1 MKRGKI
7 GVIDIGSNTVRLV
20 IYEHTKERG
29 LDEIQ
34 NIKTVARLRTFLDE
48 NMVMTEEGI
57 RRLEEIL
64 LSFKEILTD
73 FAVTNVY
80 TTATAAVRQ
89 ASNQQEIIS
98 RVKKVTGL
106 EVDILSEEE
115 EAYFGFLAVVYSIP
129 AESGVT
135 IDIGGG
141 STEITLFQ
149 NKKLQHT
156 HSFPFGA
163 VSLKQQFMEEDRL
176 TEGGRKRLK
185 SFVTKQF
192 ASLPWLQGLRL
203 PVIGIGGSARNV
215 AQIDQQEKQYPISGV
230 HQYQMQPGD
239 LDRMSDRFRDKT
251 LQDMKQVEGLSSDRA
266 DIIILAIEVF
276 RLLLGTV
283 QAKEFI
289 FSRKG
294 LREGIM
300 INAIRQ
306 TDEFL
311 FDKHDVFRHSY
322 EELAAEFGVNK
333 EHSEFMKKT
342 AAGLYQECCDFGFFQ
357 CNRQD
362 EELIAR
368 AASLFS
374 LGEYID
380 QDGASE
386 HTFYLLANRSIDGLF
401 HEDRVRLALVASY
414 KNKELFSRY
423 ASGFDGWFNEEEVK
437 KYRDFGRLL
446 KFVYALNVSKRQIAE
461 EIKLVRTA
469 DGYEL
474 QIGVSGNSM
483 AEEYQADR
491 QKKHLENFIG
501 QDVSLVFR
509 RLAPDREE
517 VRK

>member
-1 MKRGKI
+1 MEHGKI

-34 NIKTVARLRTFLDE
+34 NIKTVARLRTFLDDS
-48 NMVMTEEGI
+48 MIMAEEGI

-64 LSFKEILTD
+64 QSFNEILAD

-98 RVKKVTGL
+98 RMEQATGL
-106 EVDILSEEE
+106 TIDVLSEEE
-115 EAYFGFLAVVYSIP
+115 EAYFGFLAVVHSIP

-141 STEITLFQ
+141 STEITFFQ

-163 VSLKQQFMEEDRL
+163 VSLKQQFIEEDRL
-176 TEGGRKRLK
+176 TAANQKKLEA
-185 SFVTKQF
+185 FVTEQF
-192 ASLPWLQGLRL
+192 ASLPWLQGLGL

-215 AQIDQQEKQYPISGV
+215 AQIDQEEKHYPISGV
-230 HQYQMQPGD
+230 HQYQMKPGD
-239 LDRMSDRFRDKT
+239 LIRMSDRFQGKT

-266 DIIILAIEVF
+266 DIILLAIEVF
-276 RLLLGTV
+276 RILLKTV
-283 QAKEFI
+283 QANEFI

-306 TDEFL
+306 QDEQV

-322 EELAAEFGVNK
+322 EELVAEFGVNK
-333 EHSEFMKKT
+333 EHSEFMKAT
-342 AAGLYQECCDFGFFQ
+342 AVGLYLKCCDLGFFQ
-357 CNRQD
+357 CNPQD

-401 HEDRVRLALVASY
+401 HKDRVRLALVASY

-423 ASGFDGWFNEEEVK
+423 AKDFGDWFSDEEIK

-446 KFVYALNVSKRQIAE
+446 KFVYALNVSKRQVAR
-461 EIKLVRTA
+461 EIELVQTPN
-469 DGYEL
+469 GFEL
-474 QIGVSGNSM
+474 HVGASGNSM
-483 AEEYQADR
+483 AEEYHAGR

-501 QDVSLVFR
+501 QDVLLVFR
-509 RLAPDREE
+509 RLAQSGKE
-517 VRK
+517 VQR